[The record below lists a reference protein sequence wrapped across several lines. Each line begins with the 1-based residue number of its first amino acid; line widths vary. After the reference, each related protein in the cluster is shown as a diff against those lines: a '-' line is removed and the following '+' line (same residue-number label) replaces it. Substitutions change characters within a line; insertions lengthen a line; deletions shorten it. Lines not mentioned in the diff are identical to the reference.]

1 MTSSHLR
8 NDGKLLPFT
17 PLERTSCES
26 KDEKTSLDRR
36 PLLRLVEEEEEV
48 RHDRIQEA
56 RARIAR
62 RFYDQDEVRREITK
76 ALLGF
81 FGTGEDEEIPG

>member
-1 MTSSHLR
+1 MTSSR
-8 NDGKLLPFT
+8 TRIGGNILPLA
-17 PLERTSCES
+17 PLERTSRES
-26 KDEKTSLDRR
+26 KDEDPSFDRR
-36 PLLRLVEEEEEV
+36 PLLRILEEEEV

-62 RFYDQDEVRREITK
+62 RFYDQDEVRREITQ

-81 FGTGEDEEIPG
+81 FGTGEDEEIPD

>member
-1 MTSSHLR
+1 MTSSRSR
-8 NDGKLLPFT
+8 NDGNILPLA
-17 PLERTSCES
+17 PLERTSRES
-26 KDEKTSLDRR
+26 KEDDTSFDRQ

-81 FGTGEDEEIPG
+81 FGSGEDEEIPG